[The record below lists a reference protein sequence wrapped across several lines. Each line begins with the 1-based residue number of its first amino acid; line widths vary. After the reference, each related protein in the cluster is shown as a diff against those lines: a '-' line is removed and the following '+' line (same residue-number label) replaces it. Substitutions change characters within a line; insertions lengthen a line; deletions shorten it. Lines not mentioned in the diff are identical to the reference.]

1 MELDDEWLLF
11 LNNNNNTNKN
21 STNINSSFSTSS
33 AINNSYLEEY
43 KVDNNYN
50 NDDNLDDDKNNYL
63 SSTNINDTN
72 NDDYNDFNINKDK
85 NRYDISSD
93 IEKSSVAD
101 LDTQISDIYISTKT
115 NIIYLNNEVDIYN
128 IFWKLPVID
137 YDLICE
143 GIVKKQVKISC
154 INTEE
159 LENIN
164 KLLENEKIYSSF
176 IINSINNPEGRIKFK
191 HIQKISVGISKKDL
205 ITNKIKE
212 KSAFY
217 NCFVMI
223 VRVLYE
229 DLYHEIHV
237 KIFNTGKIEIPGI
250 KCNKMFEYIINKIV
264 YILTPYYP
272 NCNIWNSS
280 NKIDTILINSNFYCN
295 FNIKRQELYNKLRLK
310 YNIHTCY
317 DPCSYPG
324 IQCVFYYNNLADKL
338 QQTGYIDKNIDKSNY
353 TKISFMI
360 FRTGSILIVGKCNE
374 EMINFVYN
382 FIKNIIITEYSDI
395 YDKTNVN
402 HNDHKKKSNV
412 LNKKHK
418 KHICYFTN

>member
-11 LNNNNNTNKN
+11 LNNTNNTNKN
-21 STNINSSFSTSS
+21 STHINSSFST
-33 AINNSYLEEY
+33 NSTLN
-43 KVDNNYN
+43 NNYN
-50 NDDNLDDDKNNYL
+50 SNNNNSLDYDNKNHKNYDDL
-63 SSTNINDTN
+63 S
-72 NDDYNDFNINKDK
+72 INKD
-85 NRYDISSD
+85 NIPIDRLSD
-93 IEKSSVAD
+93 SENTSVR
-101 LDTQISDIYISTKT
+101 QISDIYISTKT
-115 NIIYLNNEVDIYN
+115 NIIYLNVEVDIYDV
-128 IFWKLPVID
+128 FWKLPVID
-137 YDLICE
+137 YDTVCD

-159 LENIN
+159 LEIIN
-164 KLLENEKIYSSF
+164 NLLKNEKIYSSF
-176 IINSINNPEGRIKFK
+176 IINSIDNPEGRVKFK

-205 ITNKIKE
+205 ITNKIKQ

-223 VRVLYE
+223 LRVLYE

-250 KCNKMFEYIINKIV
+250 KCNKMFDYVINKIV
-264 YILTPYYP
+264 SILVPYYP

-360 FRTGSILIVGKCNE
+360 FRTGSILIVGKCDE
-374 EMINFVYN
+374 DMINFVYK

-395 YDKTNVN
+395 CDKTNINVN
-402 HNDHKKKSNV
+402 HNDSKKKSNI
-412 LNKKHK
+412 LNKKQK
-418 KHICYFTN
+418 KQVCYFTS